1 MPATRWSVVVCCA
14 AVVMVGCGQ
23 QSASAPV
30 IGVRSQNAAAAGAGT
45 FDVSPIAAEFAAE
58 LAADTN
64 VQAIGED
71 KLAAGELPIDSVL
84 TLRQSER
91 LANEQLLGSK
101 LVSQRLNDIAK
112 VRAQVN
118 ADPAI
123 SYSQRSYTLGLLD
136 TSAAAV
142 AQMGVTIARDQLVDQ
157 AHIDVR
163 RLAALRVD
171 GLVLPLA
178 RKLVAAY
185 DLARLAASYASQ
197 HDSLQQQIYTAEAF
211 GKDASASQGYV
222 NDLARQVAAM
232 NRASANAL
240 ADVQG
245 LTPAGYPANKP
256 AMNSARLAL
265 AGGQAAAD
273 QAAYDAGRA
282 RALLPH

>member
-1 MPATRWSVVVCCA
+1 MPATRWSVAVCFA
-14 AVVMVGCGQ
+14 AIVMVGCGQ
-23 QSASAPV
+23 QSASPPV
-30 IGVRSQNAAAAGAGT
+30 IGVRPQHAASADNAT
-45 FDVSPIAAEFAAE
+45 FDATSIAAEFTAE
-58 LAADTN
+58 LAADTS
-64 VQAIGED
+64 VQPIGED

-101 LVSQRLNDIAK
+101 LVSQRLGDIAK
-112 VRAQVN
+112 VRAQLV

-123 SYSQRSYTLGLLD
+123 SYSERSYIIRLLD

-157 AHIDVR
+157 SHIDVR

-185 DLARLAASYASQ
+185 DLGRLAASYANQ
-197 HDSLQQQIYTAEAF
+197 RASLQQQIYTAEAF
-211 GKDASASQGYV
+211 GKDASASQSYV
-222 NDLARQVAAM
+222 NDLAVRVAEM

-245 LTPAGYPANKP
+245 LTPAGYPGNKP

-265 AGGQAAAD
+265 AGGKAAAD
-273 QAAYDAGRA
+273 QALYDAGRA
-282 RALLPH
+282 RALLPV

>member
-1 MPATRWSVVVCCA
+1 MPTTRWSVAVCCA
-14 AVVMVGCGQ
+14 AMVMVGCGQ
-23 QSASAPV
+23 QSASPPV
-30 IGVRSQNAAAAGAGT
+30 IGVRPQQAAGADNAT
-45 FDVSPIAAEFAAE
+45 FDATSIAAEFAAE

-64 VQAIGED
+64 VQPIGED

-101 LVSQRLNDIAK
+101 LVSQRLTDIAK
-112 VRAQVN
+112 VRAQLV

-123 SYSQRSYTLGLLD
+123 SYSQRSYIIGLLD
-136 TSAAAV
+136 SSAAAV
-142 AQMGVTIARDQLVDQ
+142 AQTGVTIARDQLVDQ

-185 DLARLAASYASQ
+185 DLARLAASYANQ
-197 HDSLQQQIYTAEAF
+197 EASLQQRINAQEAF
-211 GKDASASQGYV
+211 GRNPAAAVSYV
-222 NDLARQVAAM
+222 NLLAARVADM

-245 LTPAGYPANKP
+245 LTPAGYPGNKP
-256 AMNSARLAL
+256 AMNSARVAL
-265 AGGQAAAD
+265 AIGQAAAD
-273 QAAYDAGRA
+273 LAFYDAGRA
-282 RALLPH
+282 RALLP